1 MKHPLLP
8 TNIRVMS
15 ILHTKEFRHMS
26 HLAANLDICPARC
39 LIALRTLSEL
49 KLIETHL
56 EPPKPHDGD
65 KSYRF
70 TKIKLT
76 RLGSEIAR
84 KCFELEEL
92 LKTG

>member
-1 MKHPLLP
+1 MKNPLLP
-8 TNIRVMS
+8 TPIRVMS
-15 ILHTKEFRHMS
+15 ILHTKEFRHLA
-26 HLAANLDICPARC
+26 HLAVNLDISSARC
-39 LIALRTLSEL
+39 LVCLRTLSDM

-56 EPPKPHDGD
+56 EPPAPHDGD
-65 KSYRF
+65 KMYRF

-92 LKTG
+92 LKN